1 MLTTAQ
7 FYITESQKIKH
18 NKIHGSEIIK
28 DFGLST
34 DDYIV
39 FASGAMVAHG
49 LMDKNEDIDMYIK
62 PNKFKILVKNGKLK
76 KFTKFDNTLTYYAD
90 PTETADCS
98 DHFLIGNKSEKWW
111 FDHTEVIDGIRVLS
125 IDGLKYFY
133 KELYKNF
140 GREKHKK
147 RLDILEK
154 L

>member
-1 MLTTAQ
+1 MLTTVQ
-7 FYITESQKIKH
+7 FYITESQKIKR

>member
-1 MLTTAQ
+1 MLTTSQ
-7 FYITESQKIKH
+7 FYITESIQPKH

-28 DFGLST
+28 QFNLSP

-62 PNKFKILVKNGKLK
+62 PDKFKILIKNGKLK
-76 KFTKFDNTLTYYAD
+76 KFTKYDGQVTYYAD
-90 PTETADCS
+90 PTETVDCS
-98 DHFLIGNKSEKWW
+98 DKIFMGNKSEKWW
-111 FDHTEVIDGIRVLS
+111 FKHTDVIDGIRVLS
-125 IDGLKYFY
+125 IEGLKYFY
-133 KELYKNF
+133 KELYKKL
-140 GREKHKK
+140 GQEKHKK